1 MSICGLQTENEHLT
15 KKKKSRWSL
24 RCPGGSEMTNV
35 LLYSLGWRMSNMM
48 ACGKMIPR
56 FRRWSAVLLF
66 VSALD
71 KCDHFS
77 KSYLFFFTFVALLGR
92 EHCRRGSAKPQRSSL
107 DRWTFRV
114 HKESGGTWCWVKFR
128 IAVDEESAK
137 KKANKKANGAKGVSF
152 LVIRF
157 HMVEALFKRPITL

>member
-1 MSICGLQTENEHLT
+1 MSICGLQTNWKWPFN
-15 KKKKSRWSL
+15 KKKKSWWSL

-48 ACGKMIPR
+48 ACGKMIPHI
-56 FRRWSAVLLF
+56 RRWSAALLF

-77 KSYLFFFTFVALLGR
+77 KCHLFFFIFVALLGR
-92 EHCRRGSAKPQRSSL
+92 EHCHRGSAKPQQSSL
-107 DRWTFRV
+107 DRRTLRV
-114 HKESGGTWCWVKFR
+114 HKESGGTWRWLKFR
-128 IAVDEESAK
+128 IAAEEESA

-152 LVIRF
+152 LVTRF